1 MVVEDIIVIKNII
14 MKKKIILICS
24 IIMITI
30 VGCDNKT
37 DDLILDNTKA
47 TAQAEVSFSKIINEV
62 NLGNKYNAL
71 GYAYDCT
78 LSDFKGSENINLG
91 AVINVSKYLAGEGID
106 PLAETVVKR
115 DSGKILMA
123 NFHSDTSNGEV
134 CEGRNVE
141 EYINNLNRDVPTNVN
156 TIDKDRLTL
165 FSGKIKKMFD
175 DSLRYTSN
183 YAFITYQ
190 RKNIKQEFVFVNADP
205 EYLKYFLT
213 DQFRH
218 DIKVLTGE
226 ELVEKYGTHVLTDIN
241 IGNSMEVTFNGW
253 VNSSDE
259 YSLFKQNA
267 EKNYSQMQFTPHT
280 PIDSCRFDAINNAAI
295 HVTDMS
301 DDNQIMGIGNNA
313 KTYPLS
319 AFISDPAKRKLVE
332 EAIESYILSSQLKN
346 YSLEKESLLNTDI
359 TLVNNFSKQ
368 YLVARKNSL
377 SLVAHLQDGKKLR
390 LIPHGHY
397 YLIGCED
404 SNMYLDS
411 SRKFSRYNENGSQLW
426 MINFTGTKGSKIVIG
441 NFKENFYLGTDLSF
455 NYRYE
460 SYNSGLF
467 WTVQ

>member
-1 MVVEDIIVIKNII
+1 MVNRH
-14 MKKKIILICS
+14 MKKKIILLCS
-24 IIMITI
+24 IAMITI

-37 DDLILDNTKA
+37 DDPIFDNTKA
-47 TAQAEVSFSKIINEV
+47 TASAEASYSQIINEV
-62 NLGNKYNAL
+62 NVGNKYNAL
-71 GYAYDCT
+71 GYAYNGT
-78 LSDFKGSENINLG
+78 LSDFQGSKNIYLG
-91 AVINVSKYLAGEGID
+91 AVINITKCLAGEGID
-106 PLAETVVKR
+106 PLTETAVKK
-115 DSGKILMA
+115 DSGNILIA
-123 NFHSDTSNGEV
+123 NIHSETSNGEV

-141 EYINNLNRDVPTNVN
+141 EYMNNLNRNVPTCTN
-156 TIDKDRLTL
+156 TINKDRLIL
-165 FSGKIKKMFD
+165 FSKKIKGLFD

-183 YAFITYQ
+183 YAFATYQ
-190 RKNIKQEFVFVNADP
+190 RKNIKQEFVFDNADP
-205 EYLKYFLT
+205 ANLKYFLT
-213 DQFRH
+213 DEFRH
-218 DIKVLTGE
+218 DITVLTAE
-226 ELVEKYGTHVLTDIN
+226 ELIEKYGTHVLTDIE
-241 IGNSMEVTFNGW
+241 IGNSIEVTFNGL
-253 VNSSDE
+253 VNNSIE
-259 YSLFKQNA
+259 YSSFIQNA

-280 PIDSCRFDAINNAAI
+280 PIDSCFFNVKYNAAMHI
-295 HVTDMS
+295 TDMS
-301 DDNQIMGIGNNA
+301 DENQVMGIGNSA

-319 AFISDPAKRKLVE
+319 AFISDPVKKRLVE
-332 EAIESYILSSQLKN
+332 DALENYILSSQLKN

-411 SRKFSRYNENGSQLW
+411 SHKFSRYNENGSQLW

-460 SYNSGLF
+460 SYNSRLF
-467 WTVQ
+467 WTIQ